1 MSEHITVVKLL
12 SSNGKALTEFLD
24 SLSLFV
30 CRPKGLFSSINAE
43 IYFFVL
49 SDYRP
54 QQ

>member
-24 SLSLFV
+24 SLSLLLAG
-30 CRPKGLFSSINAE
+30 PKAFSSINAE
-43 IYFFVL
+43 ICFFAL
-49 SDYRP
+49 SEYRP